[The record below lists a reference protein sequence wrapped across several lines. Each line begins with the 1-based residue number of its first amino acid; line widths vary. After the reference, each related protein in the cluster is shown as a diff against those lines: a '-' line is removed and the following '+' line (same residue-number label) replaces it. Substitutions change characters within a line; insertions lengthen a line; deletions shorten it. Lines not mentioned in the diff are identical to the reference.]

1 MEFAGMQPVP
11 ESSGSEGESSQEA
24 SIKTEERFG
33 LDLGQRLQASRK
45 PFFAAISV
53 ELLFCALM
61 SRWVR
66 EEELHFSP
74 LEKWI
79 PVDAKDLV
87 NVCWGTFIVTG
98 LMRVFCIWG
107 LPHFRTSPGAVRIG
121 AAIFM
126 LAGTLQWVIYL
137 SAVYVEYDASTPVD
151 RVHDVRMAMQEVPT
165 FLGAPLASCL
175 RENNWSYSACRL
187 RVTKNCTMPFEP
199 GKQYADG
206 DCVETVVVAGQ
217 PCCVCER
224 VVLGKPLLEFGLRVD
239 DVFMLI
245 RWLAILML
253 GWVVRGWV
261 STPAANSFTSGAW
274 LDILDAVVFSDN
286 IQSPAVRHPAY
297 GIDFDGSMRPKDATL
312 FVAVSLTW
320 VVAFTTVVV
329 SPALFTTLMPAAQ
342 ERAPSIDELEEEQMR
357 RLKDS
362 LACSDEHEA
371 RAAAETALEL
381 LRRSVKER
389 QGSDKAG
396 NAGHPVC
403 VDVQDGSNRERR
415 PARVVCIES
424 HRGQH
429 QPATPGNSEAYQVKF
444 TDGRSPSEQ
453 IVPLE
458 HIHPSIDHS
467 EDRESCCRGWL
478 SCDDMAEASD
488 LDHFLRRAQFLDAIR
503 SLFLLELP
511 FLCWRIYLDWYTVDI
526 ANARILFILK
536 NAIWAAVDFLTIL
549 NCGGDGGVMCAC
561 RPLRHVCGLADT
573 QLGKIWIGPAG
584 LFLLV
589 AEVASSVLKLRL
601 YNRRA
606 NLLLHRAW
614 LQSERHSAGTGRQ
627 LHNAKLREVA
637 NQMDLIDEKLGY
649 AQLA

>member
-45 PFFAAISV
+45 PFFAAICV

-87 NVCWGTFIVTG
+87 SFCWGTFIVTG
-98 LMRVFCIWG
+98 LLRVFCIWG
-107 LPHFRTSPGAVRIG
+107 LPHVRTSPGAVRIG
-121 AAIFM
+121 TAIFM

-137 SAVYVEYDASTPVD
+137 SAFYVEYDASTPVD

-175 RENNWSYSACRL
+175 REHNWSYSACRL

-239 DVFMLI
+239 DVFMLV

-286 IQSPAVRHPAY
+286 IRSPAVRHPAY

-329 SPALFTTLMPAAQ
+329 SPALFTTLMPAVQ
-342 ERAPSIDELEEEQMR
+342 EKAPSIDELKEEQMR

-371 RAAAETALEL
+371 RAAAEAALEL

-389 QGSDKAG
+389 QGSAETG

-424 HRGQH
+424 HRQH
-429 QPATPGNSEAYQVKF
+429 QATPGNSEAYLVKF

-478 SCDDMAEASD
+478 SCDDMAEASE
-488 LDHFLRRAQFLDAIR
+488 LDHFLRRAQLLDAIR

-511 FLCWRIYLDWYTVDI
+511 FLCWRIYIDWYTVDI

-561 RPLRHVCGLADT
+561 RPLRRVSGLADT

-584 LFLLV
+584 VFLL
-589 AEVASSVLKLRL
+589 AAQVASSVLKLRL
-601 YNRRA
+601 HNRRA

-627 LHNAKLREVA
+627 LHNAKLREVT
-637 NQMDLIDEKLGY
+637 NQMELIDEKLGY
-649 AQLA
+649 AELA